1 MQMISNTR
9 LSGKYCHADLKRV
22 CREPK
27 ACASARSAFTARHVT
42 KINKMSSASKPVTQL
57 SLIAGHAVTSWLN
70 VA

>member
-1 MQMISNTR
+1 MQMISDTR

-22 CREPK
+22 CRELK
-27 ACASARSAFTARHVT
+27 ACASARSALHVT